1 MIIRAFHSSQI
12 AWAFRPTIEE
22 IPSIHQEGIWLPDFQ
37 AGKGQ
42 EIGHSHEAVEATEG
56 ETEGVLETTEAE
68 EVSTDDL
75 SDESEGESEEDS
87 EEEDDDGVEED
98 KQESAKPS
106 GKPAASQSAFAL
118 LALDGDG
125 SAEEEDSG

>member
-22 IPSIHQEGIWLPDFQ
+22 IPSLHQEGIWLPEFQ

-42 EIGHSHEAVEATEG
+42 EIGHSHEAAEATEG

-68 EVSTDDL
+68 EVSTDALPD
-75 SDESEGESEEDS
+75 ESEEDT
-87 EEEDDDGVEED
+87 EDEEGKDADGNEEDE
-98 KQESAKPS
+98 QETAKPS
-106 GKPAASQSAFAL
+106 GKPAVSQSAFAL

-125 SAEEEDSG
+125 SAEEEGSD